1 MQANADTGV
10 SAIKT
15 SASGSINP
23 SSRAPRVQTATGG
36 RSKRFQDHLSKNFSN
51 DSNTNTN
58 ATTTHAKRNAA
69 YRISTGPQQNSSL
82 TRAGATYGANARRK
96 SQKIQFAAAGNQ
108 TQPLNQQKVAQ
119 HNTAGRPL
127 VYQSLALQG
136 TDRWQKKEEGRSV
149 VGNSLDMKNIGIP
162 SFGAGVPANDSALST
177 TNAAATVLGK
187 NSKIRKSQVLPQNPP
202 QV

>member
-1 MQANADTGV
+1 MKLNSGVRNSSQANRTMASQTAHTQDSNNNKGYNSQLKQLQANADTGV
-10 SAIKT
+10 SAVKT

-58 ATTTHAKRNAA
+58 ATTSHAKRNAA

-96 SQKIQFAAAGNQ
+96 SQKIQFAVAGNQ
-108 TQPLNQQKVAQ
+108 TQPMNQ
-119 HNTAGRPL
+119 
-127 VYQSLALQG
+127 
-136 TDRWQKKEEGRSV
+136 
-149 VGNSLDMKNIGIP
+149 
-162 SFGAGVPANDSALST
+162 
-177 TNAAATVLGK
+177 
-187 NSKIRKSQVLPQNPP
+187 
-202 QV
+202 